1 MFGKRKHTSGCQQ
14 GEGRGQGQYRCEKG
28 AIMGL
33 LYEIVCVTSENCK
46 ALQNSK
52 NHSFIQSIN
61 RITSLRVKVALR
73 TYLAI

>member
-1 MFGKRKHTSGCQQ
+1 
-14 GEGRGQGQYRCEKG
+14 
-28 AIMGL
+28 MGL